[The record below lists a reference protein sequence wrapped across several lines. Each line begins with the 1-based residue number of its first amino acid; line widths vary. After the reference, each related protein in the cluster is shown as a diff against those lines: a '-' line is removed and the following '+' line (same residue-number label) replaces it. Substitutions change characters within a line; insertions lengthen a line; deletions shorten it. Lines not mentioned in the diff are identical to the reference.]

1 MRKRLFKFIRKCFDS
16 TLAKILTYIVLI
28 LVIFYFFGV
37 FDSFGQ
43 SFSEMFR
50 KVLGIFTSE
59 NTLSVFLAGI
69 FSITVAIIVKQF
81 DSYLEESSKISDN
94 HHKVISTYSAH
105 PKTDKSEILG
115 KDDNFCDKTGGFM
128 ALHSEHITVFSERE
142 LKNDVKDKYSKEYA
156 VVQQD
161 RESFDHGKGKLYL
174 PSLNVFSNVHGNT
187 KIVFDDSKEAH
198 QLPDFVMQNALK
210 LLAAHKSSKR
220 SNNDTV
226 RLNDFSYDG
235 KSKTLTLDTQRSMYF
250 HMLITNRCMDY
261 EFDDGLT
268 IRNVYEYRSKISPL
282 HKSVFGNQIGIN
294 GLILTSDGYVLVE
307 KRDQKKITWKNKF
320 AQSISLALK
329 VSDLKFEKDQ
339 TTGTISETIGSTSK
353 TANTQFKTIIEKT
366 VKDNFGLVPDD
377 YLEFSIEDNFLGI
390 ARDLL
395 EGGKPNM
402 YFYLTTK
409 LNAREL
415 RALLEKNAARTKE
428 EKGIK
433 PLQTSKLSSDYYL
446 IPYEDIRVNFNYAMK
461 VDRRSALW
469 IRRRIHPRD
478 SRLNSFRDA
487 LRHRLGTFFRPKLNR
502 ECGEALLVT
511 VAFLELC
518 KSRIDA
524 IKNK

>member
-1 MRKRLFKFIRKCFDS
+1 MWAVKKKLMKFIRKCFDS
-16 TLAKILTYIVLI
+16 TLAKVITYIFLI
-28 LVIFYFFGV
+28 IIIFHFFGV

-43 SFSEMFR
+43 SFSEIFGR
-50 KVLGIFTSE
+50 IFAIFTSE
-59 NTLSVFLAGI
+59 DTLSVFLAGI
-69 FSITVAIIVKQF
+69 FTIIIAIIVKQF
-81 DSYLEESSKISDN
+81 DAYLEESSKISDN
-94 HHKVISTYSAH
+94 HHKVISSYSGH
-105 PKTDKSEILG
+105 PKTDKSEILA
-115 KDDNFCDKTGGFM
+115 KKDNFCDKGGGFM
-128 ALHSEHITVFSERE
+128 ALHSEHITVFRE
-142 LKNDVKDKYSKEYA
+142 NDLKNEVKDKYSKEYA
-156 VVQQD
+156 IVEQD
-161 RESFDHGKGKLYL
+161 RKSFDHGRGKLYL
-174 PSLNVFSNVHGNT
+174 PSLNVFSNVHGDT
-187 KIVFDDSKEAH
+187 RIIFEDSKEGH

-220 SNNDTV
+220 SNNGTV
-226 RLNDFSYDG
+226 RLNDFSYNTAN
-235 KSKTLTLDTQRSMYF
+235 KTLTLDTQRSMYF

-268 IRNVYEYRSKISPL
+268 IRNVYEYRNKISPL

-307 KRDQKKITWKNKF
+307 KRDQKKITWKNKY

-329 VSDLKFEKDQ
+329 VSDLKLGK
-339 TTGTISETIGSTSK
+339 SETINPTPK
-353 TANTQFKTIIEKT
+353 AANMQFKTVIEKT
-366 VKDNFGLVPDD
+366 VKDNFGLVPED
-377 YLEFSIEDNFLGI
+377 YFEFSVEDNFLGI

-409 LNAREL
+409 HTAEDLKK
-415 RALLEKNAARTKE
+415 LLEKNAARTVSE
-428 EKGIK
+428 NGIN

-469 IRRRIHPRD
+469 VRRRIHPRD
-478 SRLNSFRDA
+478 SRLHSFIEA
-487 LRHRLGTFFRPKLNR
+487 FHHRTGRIFNPILTR

-518 KSRIDA
+518 KERIDA

>member
-1 MRKRLFKFIRKCFDS
+1 MWAVKKKLMKFIRKCFDS
-16 TLAKILTYIVLI
+16 TLAKVITYIILI
-28 LVIFYFFGV
+28 IIIFHFFGV

-43 SFSEMFR
+43 SFSEIFLR
-50 KVLGIFTSE
+50 IFAIFTSE
-59 NTLSVFLAGI
+59 DTLSVFLAGI
-69 FSITVAIIVKQF
+69 FTIIIAIIVKQF
-81 DSYLEESSKISDN
+81 DAYLEESSKISDN
-94 HHKVISTYSAH
+94 HHKVISSYSGH
-105 PKTDKSEILG
+105 PKTDKSEILA
-115 KDDNFCDKTGGFM
+115 KKDNFCDKGGGFM
-128 ALHSEHITVFSERE
+128 ALHSEHITVFRE
-142 LKNDVKDKYSKEYA
+142 NDLKNEVKDKYSKEYA
-156 VVQQD
+156 IVEQD
-161 RESFDHGKGKLYL
+161 RKSFDHGRGKLYL
-174 PSLNVFSNVHGNT
+174 PSLNVFSNVHGDT
-187 KIVFDDSKEAH
+187 RIIFEDSKEGH

-220 SNNDTV
+220 SNNGTV
-226 RLNDFSYDG
+226 RLNDFSYNTAN
-235 KSKTLTLDTQRSMYF
+235 KTLTLDTQRSMYF

-268 IRNVYEYRSKISPL
+268 IRNVYEYRNKISPL

-307 KRDQKKITWKNKF
+307 KRDQKKITWKNKY
-320 AQSISLALK
+320 AQSISLALQ
-329 VSDLKFEKDQ
+329 VSDLKLGK
-339 TTGTISETIGSTSK
+339 SETINPTPK
-353 TANTQFKTIIEKT
+353 AANMQFKTVIEKT
-366 VKDNFGLVPDD
+366 VKDNFGLVPED
-377 YLEFSIEDNFLGI
+377 YFEFSVEDNFLGI

-409 LNAREL
+409 HTAEDLKK
-415 RALLEKNAARTKE
+415 LLEKNAARTVSE
-428 EKGIK
+428 NDIK

-469 IRRRIHPRD
+469 VRRRIHPRD
-478 SRLNSFRDA
+478 SRLHSFIES
-487 LRHRLGTFFRPKLNR
+487 LHHRTGRIFNPILTR

-518 KSRIDA
+518 KERRDA